1 MMETVVTVFNTKGG
15 TGKTTI
21 ADELVFNLPQ
31 PVSFLNLDAQPGAL
45 HESVEHQDSII
56 VADTPGRIEPGIE
69 PVLER
74 ASVTVVPFIPSHK
87 GLAALPE
94 ALSRVKHN
102 PLLVLNTFDGRLNVH
117 REVVERVKSEYG
129 LPFVTVP
136 RSTLFDQA
144 AMQGKSVVDLVP
156 NSKPAVAITLLASRV
171 LTMIGES

>member
-1 MMETVVTVFNTKGG
+1 MMEKVVTVFNTKGG

-21 ADELVFNLPQ
+21 ADELVFNLPK

-45 HESVEHQDSII
+45 HETIEHQGSII

-87 GLAALPE
+87 GLVALPE

-102 PLLVLNTFDGRLNVH
+102 PLLVLNTFDSRLNVH
-117 REVVERVKSEYG
+117 KSVLEQVKSEYG

-144 AMQGKSVVDLVP
+144 AMQGKSVVDLAP
-156 NSKPAVAITLLASRV
+156 NSKPAVAITTLAARV
-171 LTMIGES
+171 LSMIGES